1 MPEISDLIASCDA
14 LVSDGTDDGQR
25 KRHAALLRDGLN
37 KLAEEIRDLRAQR
50 ESLEDQVMS
59 MAEED
64 APQWENVLFLFDD
77 EDGDDDDEPDFDPA
91 A

>member
-1 MPEISDLIASCDA
+1 MPDITDLIASCDVLA
-14 LVSDGTDDGQR
+14 FDGTDDGQR
-25 KRHAALLRDGLN
+25 QRHASLLRDGLA

-64 APQWENVLFLFDD
+64 APQWENVLFLFED
-77 EDGDDDDEPDFDPA
+77 EYDEPDFDPA